1 MYNNPTAKAS
11 QKEGELCIFNY
22 PNLRKIPQRILNLSK
37 TCEIIVTRH
46 GKWLGRIVSEDNAA
60 KPEKLNA
67 FDELMN
73 FVKTAPYVPDNTVY
87 DEDVEECLK
96 DRGLLCESCG

>member
-1 MYNNPTAKAS
+1 MYIQLSEFKKNPAKY
-11 QKEGELCIFNY
+11 FN
-22 PNLRKIPQRILNLSK
+22 LAK
-37 TCEIIVTRH
+37 TCEIIVTSH

-73 FVKTAPYVPDNTVY
+73 FVKTTPYVPDNTVY
-87 DEDVEECLK
+87 DEDVEERLK